1 MVGIYK
7 ITSPSGRIYIGQSIS
22 IEKRRL
28 KYLVL
33 DCKSQTRL
41 LASFIKYGFSEHIFE
56 VVEEC
61 DVDQLNIRERHWQ
74 DFYDVL
80 SEGGLNCKLTGT
92 GDRSG
97 KVSEDTRKR
106 QSEKKKGVVR
116 GLMSEEQKEKL
127 RGIRKSRKFREPHR
141 PMSEETKRK
150 ISKAA
155 KGRSLSEETKSK
167 ISKAATGK
175 KFSEETRS
183 KMSNAAK
190 GKKFS
195 EETKRKMS
203 EAAKNRNK
211 K

>member
-1 MVGIYK
+1 MIGIYK
-7 ITSPSGRIYIGQSIS
+7 ITSPSGRIYIGQSINV
-22 IEKRRL
+22 EKRRS
-28 KYLVL
+28 KYSVL

-41 LASFIKYGFSEHIFE
+41 FASFIKYSFSEHIFE

-61 DVDQLNIRERHWQ
+61 SEDELNVRERHWQ
-74 DFYDVL
+74 DFYNVL

-92 GDRSG
+92 DDRSG

-116 GLMSEEQKEKL
+116 GPMSEEQKEKL
-127 RGIRKSRKFREPHR
+127 RGIRKFAKFRESYR
-141 PMSEETKRK
+141 PMSEETKSK

-175 KFSEETRS
+175 KFSEET
-183 KMSNAAK
+183 
-190 GKKFS
+190 
-195 EETKRKMS
+195 KRKMS